1 MYGNFAFQ
9 DSYALCRIFKKT
21 IQIPKAKEK
30 EQTENLENGNSVSAL
45 DEQLLGDDTSG
56 LETFQ
61 GREAEDENFIQDYS
75 KFPSDTSSSDLTQG
89 TPAETGIVDDLQ
101 APFASDEANSA
112 ANLYSLGV
120 DYSSNLIQVKQ

>member
-1 MYGNFAFQ
+1 LHLQ

-21 IQIPKAKEK
+21 IQIPKTKEK
-30 EQTENLENGNSVSAL
+30 EESGNLEKDSVSAL

-56 LETFQ
+56 FENFQ
-61 GREAEDENFIQDYS
+61 GREAEDENFIHEYS

-89 TPAETGIVDDLQ
+89 TPAETGIQDDLQ

-112 ANLYSLGV
+112 GNLYSLGV
-120 DYSSNLIQVKQ
+120 DCPSTLFQVKQ